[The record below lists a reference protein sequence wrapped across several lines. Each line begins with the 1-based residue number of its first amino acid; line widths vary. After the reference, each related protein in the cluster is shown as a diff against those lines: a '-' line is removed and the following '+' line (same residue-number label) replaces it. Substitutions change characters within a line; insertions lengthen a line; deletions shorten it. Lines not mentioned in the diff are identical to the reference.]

1 MSSNMKSDLRKR
13 LLKEAYQR
21 VQHLDLSEE
30 EWMYKYFDEL
40 IDIILRECI
49 DIKPEAA
56 KRKFGVVS

>member
-1 MSSNMKSDLRKR
+1 MGATLKSDLRKR

-21 VQHLDLSEE
+21 VHHLDVSEE

-49 DIKPEAA
+49 DVKPEAI
-56 KRKFGVVS
+56 KRKFGVKS